1 MNNPKISLIVPVY
14 NVEKYLNRCVDS
26 ILSQDFT
33 DFEILLIDD
42 GSMDKSGKICD
53 EYAKIDTRVR
63 VFHKVNGGVSSARN
77 LGLDYAKGQW
87 IGFCDSDDYVK
98 KDFLKTFFTLGDDC
112 EMLSQG
118 FCCPNWFGKE
128 EKMISEK
135 TEVICGDHIADYVL
149 KTSHSTQI
157 GYIWCKLFLREIIVN
172 NNIRFDNSTSFMEDR
187 LFVYKYLGYVDKI
200 INLSYDG
207 YIYQFPPLNKSY
219 GQQDIIGLQIN
230 LLNCLMKIN
239 GYSRMQESFVRL
251 MLYQTFPMICDSRRL
266 RLTSDEELDCFFSE
280 IYRAKRILSGPYLGK
295 RCMMVAILLGYF
307 YKLKWYRNVV
317 LYLIKCL

>member
-128 EKMISEK
+128 E
-135 TEVICGDHIADYVL
+135 
-149 KTSHSTQI
+149 
-157 GYIWCKLFLREIIVN
+157 
-172 NNIRFDNSTSFMEDR
+172 
-187 LFVYKYLGYVDKI
+187 
-200 INLSYDG
+200 
-207 YIYQFPPLNKSY
+207 
-219 GQQDIIGLQIN
+219 
-230 LLNCLMKIN
+230 
-239 GYSRMQESFVRL
+239 
-251 MLYQTFPMICDSRRL
+251 
-266 RLTSDEELDCFFSE
+266 
-280 IYRAKRILSGPYLGK
+280 
-295 RCMMVAILLGYF
+295 
-307 YKLKWYRNVV
+307 
-317 LYLIKCL
+317 

>member
-98 KDFLKTFFTLGDDC
+98 NDFLKTFFTLGDDW

-118 FCCPNWFGKE
+118 LCCPNWFGKE